1 MSDFLISKV
10 SNVNKF
16 WSILIIKKVTVPFT
30 FNYILIITKLPLKFA
45 KKNHLSWLL
54 PSLFIHVRKGFV
66 SSVCRLAC
74 FGFVLFIWSLRCI
87 FAAGRLRP
95 C

>member
-30 FNYILIITKLPLKFA
+30 FNYILIITKLPLKVA
-45 KKNHLSWLL
+45 KKITFLGCYHLY
-54 PSLFIHVRKGFV
+54 
-66 SSVCRLAC
+66 SSM
-74 FGFVLFIWSLRCI
+74 
-87 FAAGRLRP
+87 
-95 C
+95 